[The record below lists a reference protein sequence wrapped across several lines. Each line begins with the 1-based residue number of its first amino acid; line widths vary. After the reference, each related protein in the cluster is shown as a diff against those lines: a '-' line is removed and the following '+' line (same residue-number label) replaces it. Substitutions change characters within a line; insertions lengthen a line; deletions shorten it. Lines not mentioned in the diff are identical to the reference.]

1 MPPSR
6 MPDDSLVALFVRPL
20 NRAGIPYLV
29 TGGVA
34 TIVYGEPRFTRDVD
48 LILHVRPADAA
59 ALIAAWDAAAFYLPL
74 REVVEREAART
85 AHGHFN
91 IIHVATGLRADCYVA
106 GDDPLHTW
114 ALAHPRV
121 ERVGDD
127 AVRLAPIEYVIVRKL
142 EYFRDGASDRHL
154 SDIAA
159 MVRISEN
166 LIDRDTLDSLVRQRR
181 LEGEWRRAVRH
192 DLP

>member
-20 NRAGIPYLV
+20 NRVGIPYLV

-34 TIVYGEPRFTRDVD
+34 RGGAHRPR
-48 LILHVRPADAA
+48 
-59 ALIAAWDAAAFYLPL
+59 PL
-74 REVVEREAART
+74 Q
-85 AHGHFN
+85 H
-91 IIHVATGLRADCYVA
+91 
-106 GDDPLHTW
+106 
-114 ALAHPRV
+114 HPRGHGV
-121 ERVGDD
+121 AR
-127 AVRLAPIEYVIVRKL
+127 RLL

-166 LIDRDTLDSLVRQRR
+166 LIDRDTLDSLVRQRG
-181 LEGEWRRAVRH
+181 LEGEWVRAVRH